1 MGPRRLSRA
10 LARALAF
17 ASLLALAAP
26 AASADDKAANL
37 AKAIAAIQKGDPQTA
52 EPLLRELAVSN
63 NEAAAWLGIVLTQ
76 RADEASVN
84 EGMILLRRAA
94 YAGNARAK
102 YGLAFQ
108 YISGAGTDRN
118 DIEAARL
125 FRESADGGIAR
136 AAYNLGLMYT
146 AGRGVPR
153 DQAQALKWF
162 EQASRAGDPYGSYA
176 WARAME
182 TSPQA
187 AQRMGE
193 IAPLYLSAAKAG
205 HLPAAVRYG
214 AMLLEGRGVSR
225 DRTRAEFWLRHAA
238 ENGYPEA
245 ALLMGDLFGQM
256 AMGRTGRQQE
266 EAAKSAASWY
276 LRAAEAGV
284 AMAQAKLGNC
294 YFAGAG
300 VTRDFTAAQRWYRRA
315 AEQGFADAQYVL
327 GIWLSGGVAGTTD
340 PVEGYRWLLLAE
352 RQGHTNAA
360 KVRARAAE
368 KLTSDQIRRGEQAS
382 LSFAPKSE
390 RPAGADSETAP
401 PLRPPAKVP

>member
-1 MGPRRLSRA
+1 ML
-10 LARALAF
+10 

-26 AASADDKAANL
+26 AASAQDKAAGL
-37 AKAIAAIQKGDPQTA
+37 AKAVAAAEKGDAATA
-52 EPLLRELAVSN
+52 EPLLRGLAVDN
-63 NEAAAWLGIVLTQ
+63 NEAAAWLGYLLVQ
-76 RADEASVN
+76 RGDEASVA

-94 YAGNARAK
+94 FAGNARAK

-108 YISGAGTDRN
+108 YLAGTGTNRD
-118 DIEAARL
+118 DIEAARM
-125 FRESADGGIAR
+125 FREAAEGGIAR
-136 AAYNLGLMYT
+136 AAYNLGLMHA

-153 DQAQALKWF
+153 DPAQALKWY
-162 EQASRAGDPYGSYA
+162 ERAAKAGDPYGAYA
-176 WARAME
+176 WARALE

-187 AQRMGE
+187 AQRYGE
-193 IAPLYLSAAKAG
+193 IAPLYLEAAKAG

-238 ENGYPEA
+238 DFGYPEA

-256 AMGRTGRQQE
+256 AMGRSGRQQE
-266 EAAKSAASWY
+266 EAAKAAASWY
-276 LRAAEAGV
+276 QRAAEAGV

-300 VTRDFTAAQRWYRRA
+300 VTRDFPTAQRWYRRA
-315 AEQGFADAQYVL
+315 AEQGYADAQYVL

-340 PVEGYRWLLLAE
+340 PVDGYRWLMLAE
-352 RQGHTNAA
+352 RQGHSNAG

-368 KLTSDQIRRGEQAS
+368 KLTEDQIQRAGSAA
-382 LSFAPKSE
+382 LSFVPRPE
-390 RPAGADSETAP
+390 RPVGTFDEAP
-401 PLRPPAKVP
+401 VLRPPAKVP